1 MIEYR
6 AGDSPIFTK
15 QKMPGMRKA
24 GDVTLKKGVFKDDK
38 AMWNWI
44 NGIKLNTNKRA
55 TVTVNLLDES
65 VIMSCN
71 RMDRIKKIKLGIM
84 AVIIKEMHIR
94 TVVEKRV
101 VTEAELPEEIIRKIE
116 RRVLDR
122 LSEEEGTGRSADQRR
137 KRNGR

>member
-71 RMDRIKKIKLGIM
+71 RMDRIKK
-84 AVIIKEMHIR
+84 
-94 TVVEKRV
+94 
-101 VTEAELPEEIIRKIE
+101 
-116 RRVLDR
+116 
-122 LSEEEGTGRSADQRR
+122 
-137 KRNGR
+137 